1 MLSPIKIL
9 LIVPL
14 LLLILLFVSR
24 LQNQTVY
31 RFSLILIALV
41 GIFFVINPDFTTT
54 LAHKLNVGRGT
65 DLLFYICAVAGFLAL
80 LMLYS
85 KLRKIEATQTQII
98 RNAALDSGHKLNTGT
113 R

>member
-24 LQNQTVY
+24 LRNQTVY
-31 RFSLILIALV
+31 RFSLILIALL
-41 GIFFVINPDFTTT
+41 GIFFVINPEFTTT

-65 DLLFYICAVAGFLAL
+65 DLLFYVCAIAGFIAV

-85 KLRKIEATQTQII
+85 KLRKIETTQTQII
-98 RNAALDSGHKLNTGT
+98 RNAAIESALHTAK
-113 R
+113 

>member
-14 LLLILLFVSR
+14 LLLIMLFVSR
-24 LQNQTVY
+24 LRNQTVY

-41 GIFFVINPDFTTT
+41 GIFFVINPEFTTT

-65 DLLFYICAVAGFLAL
+65 DLLFYICAIAGFIAV

-85 KLRKIEATQTQII
+85 KLRKIETTQTQII
-98 RNAALDSGHKLNTGT
+98 RNAAIESALRTAK
-113 R
+113 

>member
-24 LQNQTVY
+24 LRNQTVY
-31 RFSLILIALV
+31 RFSLILIALI
-41 GIFFVINPDFTTT
+41 GIFFVINPEFTTT

-65 DLLFYICAVAGFLAL
+65 DLLFYICAIAGFIAV

-85 KLRKIEATQTQII
+85 KLRKIETTQTQII
-98 RNAALDSGHKLNTGT
+98 RNAAIESALRTAK
-113 R
+113 